1 MGGFCSS
8 VTFAC
13 CHWQE
18 SSQLGPSWILLVLGP
33 RDRTSALSTSFHNWA
48 APEICFSDYLIMCL
62 FPLVDF
68 EAHEG
73 RAMWDLSW
81 DTDI

>member
-1 MGGFCSS
+1 
-8 VTFAC
+8 
-13 CHWQE
+13 
-18 SSQLGPSWILLVLGP
+18 
-33 RDRTSALSTSFHNWA
+33 
-48 APEICFSDYLIMCL
+48 MCL

-81 DTDI
+81 DTDIWPGLTHGKV